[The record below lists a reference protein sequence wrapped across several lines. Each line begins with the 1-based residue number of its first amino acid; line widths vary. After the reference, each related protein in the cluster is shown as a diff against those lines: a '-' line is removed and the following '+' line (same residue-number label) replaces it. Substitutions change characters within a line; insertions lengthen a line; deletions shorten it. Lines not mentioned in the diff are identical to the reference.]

1 MNLKNY
7 FVDFNHFIIHIF
19 IFIFSLYIL
28 QPFAASS
35 NERGYELVQVADLGN
50 TQNSQSNWQQIV
62 ANPSNIKQHFI
73 IQDSGQI
80 YLIDDAEIKSEPII
94 DMSIF
99 QKKNTQSFKLTAIE
113 LHPNFALRDHVGYS
127 TFYTAHIEDI
137 DKQSKTKRIQASVD
151 ELKLPFDTVITE
163 WKFNAVNH
171 RVVDNDSKREVL
183 RISVP
188 DTSMAIK
195 QISFNPY
202 IRSWHD
208 DFGSLYVALYGDE
221 KWKIPLY
228 SGVVLRINPEKF
240 GAHSFRIPDT
250 NPYLKN
256 SQINDAIY
264 LLGAQKINKFVWPGK
279 NSEEI
284 LVSHKYDN
292 NYLLSLTDSRT
303 DRLNDWRNSGV
314 KNILYRSDD
323 TVHDFLMYQ
332 GRDLTLFR
340 SQLLLLRQMNQHW
353 AVSSLDFNLSDSQQ
367 LRDEITP
374 QLVWSIPSQKLPNNS
389 QIMLSSNQRGEVFF
403 LERTLNTL
411 FHLTEQAMGSKNID
425 SGENDI
431 TEEDSFGQSL
441 MIIIIIVIIGTIY
454 HFFIRKEYS
463 VKNIVR
469 QQFSSIKL
477 SESHQQIEL
486 YHRHQSEAELKIDVV
501 SIISSEI
508 KLNEHSINIINTE
521 DGYGFNY
528 EIEKNLSAIFSKEK
542 VDKMVDGKVRQI
554 SLLLTDNSKNTYTV
568 CLYLRKGS
576 SRITKKSYVKVINE
590 LIDWCWLVGEKI
602 NASNTDKRP
611 SESIALSKEN
621 KGVKSTHKNSS
632 PLHHQAE
639 DIRTASHNTSQPLVK
654 NATSIGA
661 EVNHPTKKSDDK
673 HSEIYNQT
681 NQDKVVN
688 TELVNALEKLVNL
701 KQQGF
706 LTMDEFSKAKKK
718 VLQDLLEK

>member
-7 FVDFNHFIIHIF
+7 FGDFNHFIIHIF

-35 NERGYELVQVADLGN
+35 NERGYELVQVADLEN
-50 TQNSQSNWQQIV
+50 TQTSQSNWQQIV
-62 ANPSNIKQHFI
+62 ANPSNIKQHFV

-80 YLIDDAEIKSEPII
+80 YLIDDAEIKSEPIM

-99 QKKNTQSFKLTAIE
+99 QKKNTQFFKLTAIE

-323 TVHDFLMYQ
+323 AVHDFLMYQ

-353 AVSSLDFNLSDSQQ
+353 AVSSLAFNLSDSQQ

-403 LERTLNTL
+403 LERTLNAL
-411 FHLTEQAMGSKNID
+411 FHLTEQAMESKNID
-425 SGENDI
+425 SSENDI

-486 YHRHQSEAELKIDVV
+486 YHRHQSEAELTIDVV
-501 SIISSEI
+501 NIISSEI

-528 EIEKNLSAIFSKEK
+528 EVEKNLSAIFSKEK
-542 VDKMVDGKVRQI
+542 VDKMVDGKVRKI
-554 SLLLTDNSKNTYTV
+554 SLLLTDNSNNTYTV

-621 KGVKSTHKNSS
+621 KGVKSTNKNSS

-639 DIRTASHNTSQPLVK
+639 DIRTASHNTSQPL
-654 NATSIGA
+654 ASSIEPIGA
-661 EVNHPTKKSDDK
+661 EVIHPANKSDDK
-673 HSEIYNQT
+673 HSEMHNQT